1 MGQPL
6 SHDRSPAENRYWHP
20 EGRPHREPIPIR
32 RWLLLLVL
40 GIVAWELMFSPRG
53 FLSIWRYDHERKE
66 LAKQRAALM
75 AEREELATLKA
86 RLESGEAVEE
96 VAREV
101 YGYAKEGEEVY
112 ILSDQATAKD
122 KDPKKK

>member
-1 MGQPL
+1 MGMPL
-6 SHDRSPAENRYWHP
+6 SRDRSPSENLYWHP

-40 GIVAWELMFSPRG
+40 GIVAWELVFSPRG
-53 FLSIWRYDHERKE
+53 FFSIWRYDHERKE
-66 LAKQRAALM
+66 LARRHAELL

-86 RLESGEAVEE
+86 RLQSGEAVEE

-101 YGYAKEGEEVY
+101 YGYAKDGEEVY
-112 ILSDQATAKD
+112 ILPNQAPEKG
-122 KDPKKK
+122 KKR